1 MGLDNLL
8 HREDDTDYTL
18 PFREATVLR
27 SELRH
32 CADSLEEKVHRM
44 KYYEEAPSLAWLT
57 ELSEDLSRMLRNARE
72 K

>member
-1 MGLDNLL
+1 
-8 HREDDTDYTL
+8 L
-18 PFREATVLR
+18 PFREATVLH
-27 SELRH
+27 SELRSL
-32 CADSLEEKVHRM
+32 AETLEEKVHRM